1 MKQLTGLLAALF
13 LGNSL
18 VYAEPFSAADAQRQI
33 DTLSI
38 TLQQYTD
45 VDADALTRYHAYK
58 AKMWLSYAVN
68 QQSERSLTVAG
79 QEALQQAQSI
89 VSGLQSKQNLSLTTP
104 ILSVSQVMRR
114 DLWWQVEY
122 LKQQGA
128 IDKAPESLAHAEVM
142 LVWAAAEYC
151 ELGWRH
157 SQEPFNAVQQALY
170 QVVESTGVQRTDI
183 RWQPEQL
190 PSVQQLNEEGCQ
202 GVNSKF
208 WPLAKVQLNQ
218 QSNSLK
224 INNIVH
230 FARDSADL
238 SPASQT
244 ILQQWVAQLKQ
255 YPQLSVVLKGYTD
268 RHASPS
274 YNIQLAQRR
283 VQAVQDYLV
292 LQGMDIAHIATEAK
306 GAVDFQTDTEMKI
319 AEAKSRRVVLQVA
332 DAYGVEIKYLPQ
344 WQDLQIESKQQ
355 KVKVK

>member
-1 MKQLTGLLAALF
+1 MKHLTGLLATLF

-18 VYAEPFSAADAQRQI
+18 VYAEPVLAADAQHQI
-33 DTLSI
+33 DTLSN
-38 TLQQYTD
+38 TLQQYN
-45 VDADALTRYHAYK
+45 DADSLTRYHAYK

-79 QEALQQAQSI
+79 QEALQQAQII

-104 ILSVSQVMRR
+104 VLSVSQVMRR

-122 LKQQGA
+122 LKQHGA
-128 IDKAPESLAHAEVM
+128 IDKAPESLAHAEIM

-157 SQEPFNAVQQALY
+157 AQEPFNAAQQALY
-170 QVVESTGVQRTDI
+170 QMVESTGVQRMDI
-183 RWQPEQL
+183 SWQTQQL
-190 PSVQQLNEEGCQ
+190 PSLQQLNGKGCH
-202 GVNSKF
+202 GVNPDF

-224 INNIVH
+224 THNIVH
-230 FARDSADL
+230 FAPNSADL

-244 ILQQWVAQLKQ
+244 VLQQWGIQLNQ
-255 YPQLSVVLKGYTD
+255 YPQLSVILKGYTD
-268 RHASPS
+268 RHASPA

-283 VQAVQDYLV
+283 VQAVKDYLV
-292 LQGMDIAHIATEAK
+292 LQGMNITHIVTEAK

-332 DAYGVEIKYLPQ
+332 DVPGIEIEYMPQ
-344 WQDLQIESKQQ
+344 WQDLQVESEQL

>member
-1 MKQLTGLLAALF
+1 MKQLIGLITALF

-18 VYAEPFSAADAQRQI
+18 VYAEPCSAADAQRQMN
-33 DTLSI
+33 TLSN
-38 TLQQYTD
+38 TLQQYT
-45 VDADALTRYHAYK
+45 DADALTRYHAYK

-68 QQSERSLTVAG
+68 QQSERSLTVAV

-89 VSGLQSKQNLSLTTP
+89 VSGLQSRQNLSLTTP
-104 ILSVSQVMRR
+104 VLSVSQVMRR

-122 LKQQGA
+122 LKQHGA
-128 IDKAPESLAHAEVM
+128 INKAPESLAHAEVM

-157 SQEPFNAVQQALY
+157 AQAPFNAVQQALY
-170 QVVESTGVQRTDI
+170 QVVESTGLQHTDI
-183 RWQPEQL
+183 TWNPEHL
-190 PSVQQLNEEGCQ
+190 PSLQQLNGKGCQ
-202 GVNSKF
+202 GVNSEF
-208 WPLAKVQLNQ
+208 WPLAKVQANQ

-224 INNIVH
+224 IHNIVH
-230 FARDSADL
+230 FAQDSADL

-244 ILQQWVAQLKQ
+244 VLQQWGILGNQYLQL
-255 YPQLSVVLKGYTD
+255 PVTLKGYTD

-292 LQGMDIAHIATEAK
+292 LQGMDIANITTEAK
-306 GAVDFQTDTEMKI
+306 GAVDFQTDREMKI

-332 DAYGVEIKYLPQ
+332 DAPGIEIKYLPQ

>member
-1 MKQLTGLLAALF
+1 MKKLIGLITALF

-18 VYAEPFSAADAQRQI
+18 VYAEPCSAADAQRQMN
-33 DTLSI
+33 TLSN
-38 TLQQYTD
+38 TLQQYT
-45 VDADALTRYHAYK
+45 DADALTRYHAYK

-89 VSGLQSKQNLSLTTP
+89 VSGLQSRQNLSLTTP
-104 ILSVSQVMRR
+104 VLSVSQVMRR

-122 LKQQGA
+122 LKQHGA
-128 IDKAPESLAHAEVM
+128 INKAPESLAHAEVM

-157 SQEPFNAVQQALY
+157 AREPFNAVQQALY
-170 QVVESTGVQRTDI
+170 QVVESTGFQHTDI
-183 RWQPEQL
+183 TWNPEHL
-190 PSVQQLNEEGCQ
+190 PSLQQLNGEGCQ
-202 GVNSKF
+202 GVNSEF
-208 WPLAKVQLNQ
+208 WPLAKVQPNQ

-224 INNIVH
+224 IHNIVH
-230 FARDSADL
+230 FAQDSADL

-244 ILQQWVAQLKQ
+244 VLQQWGILGNP
-255 YPQLSVVLKGYTD
+255 YPKLPVTLKGYTD

-292 LQGMDIAHIATEAK
+292 LQGMDIANITTEAK
-306 GAVDFQTDTEMKI
+306 GAVDFQNDIEMKI
-319 AEAKSRRVVLQVA
+319 SEAKSRRVVLQVA
-332 DAYGVEIKYLPQ
+332 DAHGIEIEYLPQ
-344 WQDLQIESKQQ
+344 WQDLQIESNQQ

>member
-1 MKQLTGLLAALF
+1 MKPFTGLLTALF

-18 VYAEPFSAADAQRQI
+18 VYAEPFSAADVQRQI
-33 DTLSI
+33 NTLSN
-38 TLQQYTD
+38 TLQQYT
-45 VDADALTRYHAYK
+45 DADALTRYHAYK

-104 ILSVSQVMRR
+104 ILSVSKVMRR

-128 IDKAPESLAHAEVM
+128 IHKAPESLAHAEVM

-157 SQEPFNAVQQALY
+157 AQEPFNAVEQALY

-183 RWQPEQL
+183 SWRPEQL
-190 PSVQQLNEEGCQ
+190 PSLQQLNGKGCQ

-208 WPLAKVQLNQ
+208 WPLDKVQLNQ

-238 SPASQT
+238 SPASHMV
-244 ILQQWVAQLKQ
+244 LQQCITQLKQ

>member
-1 MKQLTGLLAALF
+1 MKYLTGLLTILL

-18 VYAEPFSAADAQRQI
+18 VYAEPVSAANTQRQI

-45 VDADALTRYHAYK
+45 TDALTRYHAYK

-68 QQSERSLTVAG
+68 QQSERSLSIAG
-79 QEALQQAQSI
+79 REALQQAQRI
-89 VSGLQSKQNLSLTTP
+89 VTGLQSKQNLSLTTP

-114 DLWWQVEY
+114 DLWWQVEH

-157 SQEPFNAVQQALY
+157 AQEPFNAVQQALY
-170 QVVESTGVQRTDI
+170 QVVESTSIRLTDTS
-183 RWQPEQL
+183 WQPEQL
-190 PSVQQLNEEGCQ
+190 SSLQQLNGKGCH
-202 GVNSKF
+202 GVNSEF
-208 WPLAKVQLNQ
+208 WPLAKVQSNQ

-230 FARDSADL
+230 FAQDSADL

-244 ILQQWVAQLKQ
+244 VLQQWGTQLKQ

-268 RHASPS
+268 RHASPN

-292 LQGMDIAHIATEAK
+292 VQGMDITNITTEAK
-306 GAVDFQTDTEMKI
+306 GAVDFQTDREMKI

-332 DAYGVEIKYLPQ
+332 DAPGIEIKYLPQ

>member
-1 MKQLTGLLAALF
+1 MKPLTGLLTALF

-18 VYAEPFSAADAQRQI
+18 VYAEPFSAADVQRQI
-33 DTLSI
+33 NTLSN
-38 TLQQYTD
+38 TLQQYT
-45 VDADALTRYHAYK
+45 DADALTRYHAYK
-58 AKMWLSYAVN
+58 AKMWVSYAVN

-128 IDKAPESLAHAEVM
+128 IHKEPESLAHAEVM

-183 RWQPEQL
+183 SWRPEQL
-190 PSVQQLNEEGCQ
+190 PSLQQLNGKGCQ
-202 GVNSKF
+202 GVNSEF

-238 SPASQT
+238 SPASHMV
-244 ILQQWVAQLKQ
+244 LQQCITQLKQ

-306 GAVDFQTDTEMKI
+306 GAVDFQTDIGMKI

-344 WQDLQIESKQQ
+344 WQDLQIESKLQ
-355 KVKVK
+355 KVQVK

>member
-1 MKQLTGLLAALF
+1 MKPLTGLLAALF

-33 DTLSI
+33 NTLSN
-38 TLQQYTD
+38 TLQQYT
-45 VDADALTRYHAYK
+45 DADALTRYHAYK

-104 ILSVSQVMRR
+104 VLSVSQVMRR

-122 LKQQGA
+122 LKMQGA

-183 RWQPEQL
+183 SWQPEQL
-190 PSVQQLNEEGCQ
+190 PSLQQLNEQGCH
-202 GVNSKF
+202 GVNTEF

-224 INNIVH
+224 IHNVVH

-238 SPASQT
+238 SLASQT
-244 ILQQWVAQLKQ
+244 VLQQWGMLGKQ
-255 YPQLSVVLKGYTD
+255 QPQLSMTLKGYTD
-268 RHASPS
+268 AQASPA
-274 YNIQLAQRR
+274 YNMQLAQRR
-283 VQAVQDYLV
+283 VQAVQDYLL

-306 GAVDFQTDTEMKI
+306 GAVDFQADPELKI
-319 AEAKSRRVVLQVA
+319 AEAKSRRVVLQIA
-332 DAYGVEIKYLPQ
+332 DAHGIEVEYLPH
-344 WQDLQIESKQQ
+344 WQDLQIESEQ
-355 KVKVK
+355 

>member
-1 MKQLTGLLAALF
+1 MKPLTGLLTALF

-18 VYAEPFSAADAQRQI
+18 VYAEPFSAADVQRQI
-33 DTLSI
+33 NTLSN
-38 TLQQYTD
+38 TLQQYT
-45 VDADALTRYHAYK
+45 DADALTRYHAYK

-79 QEALQQAQSI
+79 QEALQQTQSI

-128 IDKAPESLAHAEVM
+128 IHKAPESLAHAEVM
-142 LVWAAAEYC
+142 LVLAAAEYC

-170 QVVESTGVQRTDI
+170 QVIESTGVQRTDI
-183 RWQPEQL
+183 SWRPEQL
-190 PSVQQLNEEGCQ
+190 PSLQQLNGKGCQ
-202 GVNSKF
+202 GVNSEF

-238 SPASQT
+238 SPASHMV
-244 ILQQWVAQLKQ
+244 LQQCITQLKQ

-344 WQDLQIESKQQ
+344 WQDLEIESKQQ

>member
-1 MKQLTGLLAALF
+1 MKQLTVLLATLF
-13 LGNSL
+13 LGNSI
-18 VYAEPFSAADAQRQI
+18 VYAEPFSSADAQRQMH
-33 DTLSI
+33 TLSN
-38 TLQQYTD
+38 TLQQYT
-45 VDADALTRYHAYK
+45 DADALTRYHAYK

-79 QEALQQAQSI
+79 QEALQQVEII

-104 ILSVSQVMRR
+104 VLSVSQVMRR

-157 SQEPFNAVQQALY
+157 AQEPFNAVQQALY
-170 QVVESTGVQRTDI
+170 QVVEATELQRTDI
-183 RWQPEQL
+183 SWQPEQL
-190 PSVQQLNEEGCQ
+190 PSLQQMNGKGCH
-202 GVNSKF
+202 GVNPEF

-244 ILQQWVAQLKQ
+244 VLQQWGTQLKQ

-274 YNIQLAQRR
+274 YNMQLAQRR
-283 VQAVQDYLV
+283 VQAVQDYLG
-292 LQGMDIAHIATEAK
+292 LLGMDIANITTEAK
-306 GAVDFQTDTEMKI
+306 GAVDFQTDTEIKI
-319 AEAKSRRVVLQVA
+319 AEAKSRRVVLHVA
-332 DAYGVEIKYLPQ
+332 DAQAIEIEYLPH

>member
-1 MKQLTGLLAALF
+1 MKPLTGLLTALF

-18 VYAEPFSAADAQRQI
+18 VYAEPFSAADVQRQI
-33 DTLSI
+33 NTLSN
-38 TLQQYTD
+38 TLQQYT
-45 VDADALTRYHAYK
+45 DADALTRYHAYK

-68 QQSERSLTVAG
+68 QQSERSLTVAA

-89 VSGLQSKQNLSLTTP
+89 VTGLQSKQNLSLTTP

-128 IDKAPESLAHAEVM
+128 IHKAPESLAHAEVM

-183 RWQPEQL
+183 SWRPEQL
-190 PSVQQLNEEGCQ
+190 PSLQQLNGKGCR
-202 GVNSKF
+202 GVNSEF

-238 SPASQT
+238 SPASHMV
-244 ILQQWVAQLKQ
+244 LQQCITQLKQ

>member
-1 MKQLTGLLAALF
+1 MKHLTGLLATLF

-18 VYAEPFSAADAQRQI
+18 VYAEPVLAADAQHQI
-33 DTLSI
+33 DTLSN
-38 TLQQYTD
+38 TLQQYN
-45 VDADALTRYHAYK
+45 DADPLTRYHAYK

-79 QEALQQAQSI
+79 QEALQQAQII

-104 ILSVSQVMRR
+104 VLSVSQVMRR

-122 LKQQGA
+122 LKQHGA
-128 IDKAPESLAHAEVM
+128 IDKAPESLAHAEIM

-157 SQEPFNAVQQALY
+157 AQEPFNAVQQALY
-170 QVVESTGVQRTDI
+170 QVVESTGVQRMDI
-183 RWQPEQL
+183 SWQTQQL
-190 PSVQQLNEEGCQ
+190 PSLQQLNGKGCH
-202 GVNSKF
+202 GVNPDF

-224 INNIVH
+224 THNIVH
-230 FARDSADL
+230 FAPNSADL
-238 SPASQT
+238 SPA
-244 ILQQWVAQLKQ
+244 
-255 YPQLSVVLKGYTD
+255 
-268 RHASPS
+268 

-283 VQAVQDYLV
+283 VQAVKDYLV
-292 LQGMDIAHIATEAK
+292 LQGMNITHIVTEAK

-332 DAYGVEIKYLPQ
+332 DVPGIEIEYMPQ
-344 WQDLQIESKQQ
+344 WQDLQVESEQL

>member
-1 MKQLTGLLAALF
+1 MKQLIGLLTALF
-13 LGNSL
+13 LGNNL
-18 VYAEPFSAADAQRQI
+18 LYAEPFLAADARHQI
-33 DTLSI
+33 NTLST

-45 VDADALTRYHAYK
+45 ADALARYHAYK

-68 QQSERSLTVAG
+68 QQSERSLSIAG
-79 QEALQQAQSI
+79 REALQQAQQI
-89 VSGLQSKQNLSLTTP
+89 VSRLQSKQNLSLTTP

-114 DLWWQVEY
+114 DLWWQVEH

-128 IDKAPESLAHAEVM
+128 INKAPESLAYAEIM

-157 SQEPFNAVQQALY
+157 AQEPFNAAQQALY
-170 QVVESTGVQRTDI
+170 QVIESTSIRLTDI
-183 RWQPEQL
+183 SWQPEQL
-190 PSVQQLNEEGCQ
+190 PSLQQLNGKGCQ
-202 GVNSKF
+202 GVNSEF

-224 INNIVH
+224 INNIVD
-230 FARDSADL
+230 FARGSSDL

-244 ILQQWVAQLKQ
+244 VPQQWRTQLKQ
-255 YPQLSVVLKGYTD
+255 YPQLSVVLKGDTD
-268 RHASPS
+268 RHTSPS

-283 VQAVQDYLV
+283 VQAIQDYLG
-292 LQGMDIAHIATEAK
+292 LLGMDSANITTEAK
-306 GAVDFQTDTEMKI
+306 GAADFQTDTEIKI
-319 AEAKSRRVVLQVA
+319 AKAKSRRVVLHVA
-332 DAYGVEIKYLPQ
+332 DAQAIEIEYLPH